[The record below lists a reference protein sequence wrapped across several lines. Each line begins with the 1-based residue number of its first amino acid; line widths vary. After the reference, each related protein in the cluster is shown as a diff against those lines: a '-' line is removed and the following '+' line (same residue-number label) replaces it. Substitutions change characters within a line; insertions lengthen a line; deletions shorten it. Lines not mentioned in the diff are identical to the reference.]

1 MMINLPSILDEINSN
16 NNDKDNSNNHHHNH
30 SALNGHNTNTL
41 SYEGTDLLAAE
52 PGMTQLHGA
61 TDPTSSEEGAMVDG
75 ENVAIIDVGSHTNG
89 ISSSTSSSTPSVVGA
104 DAQEELQMM
113 ASIIESELHTNT
125 TSNNNINNN
134 NNGAG
139 STTKQGIS
147 GTSGL
152 AAGGN
157 SSMGKPA
164 TPSMMMPVNSGSGT
178 GMRSRKQSLPP
189 PSSSSSSQSQSTRL
203 QRSSSYNAT
212 PISNNHNNH
221 NNNSSSSNANHRS
234 LPGSGSGGDR
244 ERGSDKYTLPLLV
257 GEDGEYLLGGSQQ
270 VQGLNM
276 DSPLQNNSMT
286 QFLTSQK
293 STTTSPQMRIHHSL
307 LGVSRMLAVLKHH
320 VERSLARSRRGP
332 GLGPGL
338 GRESGLAQGPVPGVF
353 SFVRGTAANTVA
365 VERKSA
371 IPRSITIPSSSSSS
385 SGRLP
390 LLLLSPFSHCY
401 CFLFPLLLPMLSPL
415 IRIII
420 SLLFLSSL

>member
-1 MMINLPSILDEINSN
+1 MIINLPSILDEINSN

-30 SALNGHNTNTL
+30 SALNGHDTNTL
-41 SYEGTDLLAAE
+41 SYEGTNLLAAE

-61 TDPTSSEEGAMVDG
+61 TDPISSEEGVMIDG

-89 ISSSTSSSTPSVVGA
+89 VSSSTSSSTPSVVGA

-113 ASIIESELHTNT
+113 ASIIESELQTNT
-125 TSNNNINNN
+125 TSNNNNSNN
-134 NNGAG
+134 NNGTG
-139 STTKQGIS
+139 STTKQSIS

-157 SSMGKPA
+157 GSMGKPA
-164 TPSMMMPVNSGSGT
+164 TLSTVPMNGGSGT

-221 NNNSSSSNANHRS
+221 NSNSSSSSSNANHRA

-270 VQGLNM
+270 GQGLNM

-286 QFLTSQK
+286 QFLGSQK
-293 STTTSPQMRIHHSL
+293 STTSPQMRIHHSL

-320 VERSLARSRRGP
+320 VERSLARSRREP

-338 GRESGLAQGPVPGVF
+338 GRETGLAQGPVPGVF

-371 IPRSITIPSSSSSS
+371 IPRSITTSSSSS

-390 LLLLSPFSHCY
+390 LLQLSPFPTATVFSFHCY
-401 CFLFPLLLPMLSPL
+401 YLCTPH
-415 IRIII
+415 
-420 SLLFLSSL
+420 